1 MLIPPNPIKMNKLNM
16 CEQVEQMLKVL
27 KMFKILGTDIL
38 SNWKQQVKA
47 KKTRI
52 RNHKKEI

>member
-1 MLIPPNPIKMNKLNM
+1 M
-16 CEQVEQMLKVL
+16 CEQVEQVFKML
-27 KMFKILGTDIL
+27 KMFKILGTDLL
-38 SNWKQQVKA
+38 SIWTQQVKA